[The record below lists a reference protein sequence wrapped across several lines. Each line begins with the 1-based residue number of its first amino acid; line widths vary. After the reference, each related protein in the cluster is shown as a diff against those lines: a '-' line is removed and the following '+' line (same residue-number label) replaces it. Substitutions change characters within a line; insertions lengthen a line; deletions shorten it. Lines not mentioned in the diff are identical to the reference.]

1 METSRTNLPARG
13 LLDGVR
19 IMEVGEN
26 DTVASTATTETAKEA
41 FAKAVE
47 WQVAERFTDVTIRD
61 GIKSYTIAEFASVM
75 ALAEIANTVDRE

>member
-1 METSRTNLPARG
+1 MPFVVKAFYDDHAL
-13 LLDGVR
+13 
-19 IMEVGEN
+19 
-26 DTVASTATTETAKEA
+26 TVTTETAKGA

-75 ALAEIANTVDRE
+75 ALTEIANTVDRE

>member
-1 METSRTNLPARG
+1 MPFVVKAFYDDHAL
-13 LLDGVR
+13 
-19 IMEVGEN
+19 
-26 DTVASTATTETAKEA
+26 TVTTETAKEA

-75 ALAEIANTVDRE
+75 ALAEIANTVDREL